1 MKLIQYK
8 GSFSKGQTFTVKP
21 QMGYRYV
28 HIGLQAPYREPVG
41 LVNATSLPRDFS
53 ITDSRGNSSEFLIN
67 DTDILEFDGLSM
79 GGVTVKILR
88 DLPFG
93 STIDIMY
100 TVEEDY

>member
-8 GSFSKGQTFTVKP
+8 GSFSRGQTFTVKP
-21 QMGYRYV
+21 QVGYRYV
-28 HIGLQAPYREPVG
+28 HIGFQAPYREPIG
-41 LVNATSLPRDFS
+41 LVNESALPEDFE
-53 ITDSRGNSSEFLIN
+53 IEDSRKNKSTFHIN
-67 DTDILEFDGLSM
+67 DTDILEFDGLTM
-79 GGVTVKILR
+79 AGVTIRILR